1 MHIKLI
7 QCVIQMVSTV
17 EEQTKSGKLP
27 KYSIDNITPNGFDTR
42 ILQIQNDYLELRKN
56 MEAPLSSFLDRL
68 ITLEGLS
75 LNSLLNDKLH
85 DDPQLYSWGALN
97 LLEIYL
103 IFENPSI
110 IEIYC
115 NTLNSPII
123 VNHIKQGKMITNLL
137 FSNDLWESIKIQSEL
152 NSNEILSRT
161 NPTLKTGLITPIGNL
176 RVSIQIPPLSNSP
189 TLVIRRLP
197 KTPIDY
203 NKLIEENQVSR
214 KIMNFLIK
222 AILSRKNIII
232 SGEPSSGKT
241 TLANALLLEIP
252 PFWRLIVLE
261 DASEV
266 ILPIDLL
273 PLVVKFSI
281 PSIGRNSIVKRESE
295 ISKLLHR
302 SPDYVFLGEIQNASD
317 TFTMFE
323 AFSAGIKGIGTTHS
337 YDFEGLMMRWHN
349 NYQIPN
355 NMINSID
362 IIVITKKIHKQNEV
376 IFGIDEIFV
385 KGGNGFKVL

>member
-1 MHIKLI
+1 MISLI
-7 QCVIQMVSTV
+7 
-17 EEQTKSGKLP
+17 EEKNKIGKLP
-27 KYSIDNITPNGFDTR
+27 MYTINNITPSGFDTR

-56 MEAPLSSFLDRL
+56 MAGPLSSLLDRL

-75 LNSLLNDKLH
+75 LNSLLNDKLN
-85 DDPQLYSWGALN
+85 DDPKLYSWGAIN
-97 LLEIYL
+97 LLEIFL
-103 IFENPSI
+103 LFQNSSI

-197 KTPIDY
+197 KTPIDHQQ
-203 NKLIEENQVSR
+203 LIDENQVSN
-214 KIMNFLIK
+214 KTMKFLIEE
-222 AILSRKNIII
+222 ILSRKNVII
-232 SGEPSSGKT
+232 SGEPNSGKT
-241 TLANALLLEIP
+241 TLANALLLQIP

-266 ILPIDLL
+266 ILPSDLL

-281 PSIGRNSIVKRESE
+281 PSVGKNRILKRESE

-317 TFTMFE
+317 TSTMFE

-337 YDFEGLMMRWHN
+337 YDFDGLMMRWHN

-362 IIVITKKIHKQNEV
+362 IIVITKKIHKRNEV
-376 IFGIDEIFV
+376 IFGIDEIYT
-385 KGGNGFKVL
+385 KSEHGFKVLQ

>member
-1 MHIKLI
+1 MINVIK
-7 QCVIQMVSTV
+7 
-17 EEQTKSGKLP
+17 EEETKNEKLP
-27 KYSIDNITPNGFDTR
+27 TFIINEELPFKFETHV
-42 ILQIQNDYLELRKN
+42 LQIQNEYLKLRAN
-56 MEAPLSSFLDRL
+56 MKAPLSSIFDRL

-75 LNSLLNDKLH
+75 LNLLLNNKLGH
-85 DDPQLYSWGALN
+85 NPKLYSWGAIN

-103 IFENPSI
+103 LFQQPSI

-115 NTLNSPII
+115 NNLNSQII
-123 VNHIKQGKMITNLL
+123 VNHKNQGKMVTNLL

-152 NSNEILSRT
+152 NSNQILSRT

-197 KTPIDY
+197 KTPI
-203 NKLIEENQVSR
+203 NHKKLVEENQVSN
-214 KIMNFLIK
+214 KIMKYLIE
-222 AILSRKNIII
+222 AILSRRNIII

-241 TLANALLLEIP
+241 TLANALLLQIP

-281 PSIGRNSIVKRESE
+281 PSIGRNSIIKRETE

-302 SPDYVFLGEIQNASD
+302 SPDYVFLGEIQNKSD
-317 TFTMFE
+317 TLTMFE
-323 AFSAGIKGIGTTHS
+323 AFSAGIAGIGTTHS
-337 YDFEGLMMRWHN
+337 SNFDGLMMRWHK
-349 NYQIPN
+349 NYQIPESLIN
-355 NMINSID
+355 NID
-362 IIVITKKIHKQNEV
+362 IIVITKKILKYNEL
-376 IFGIDEIFV
+376 IFGIDSV
-385 KGGNGFKVL
+385 HVNGEEGFREL